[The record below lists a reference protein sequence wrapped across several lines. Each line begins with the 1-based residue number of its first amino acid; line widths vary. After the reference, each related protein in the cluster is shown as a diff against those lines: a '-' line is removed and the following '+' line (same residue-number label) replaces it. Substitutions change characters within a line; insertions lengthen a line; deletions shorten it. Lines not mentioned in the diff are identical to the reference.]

1 MIKEFNLRFVIAEE
15 IEFKAEIRRPGRA
28 EVFNEHFYE
37 FLLVAFELNKHKSQ
51 SQFPFRMVITD
62 RFLQL
67 NSILEECF
75 GRSSLSL
82 FEELPKIVA
91 SGAMRVV
98 SYKVCSRKSVVEN
111 LKYKAMPSLPSDQ
124 YRLFAVYQV
133 AVRIV

>member
-1 MIKEFNLRFVIAEE
+1 MMIKEFNLRFVIAEE

-75 GRSSLSL
+75 DRSSLSL
-82 FEELPKIVA
+82 RRA
-91 SGAMRVV
+91 SQDRGKWRNA
-98 SYKVCSRKSVVEN
+98 CGQ
-111 LKYKAMPSLPSDQ
+111 LQSL
-124 YRLFAVYQV
+124 
-133 AVRIV
+133 